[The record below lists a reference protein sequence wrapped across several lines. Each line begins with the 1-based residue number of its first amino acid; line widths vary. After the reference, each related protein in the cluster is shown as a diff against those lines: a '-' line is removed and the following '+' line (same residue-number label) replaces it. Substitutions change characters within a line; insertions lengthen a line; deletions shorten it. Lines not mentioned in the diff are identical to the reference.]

1 MVETTGPA
9 LRTTPANSAA
19 GTTAGRRKARLDQ
32 PGVVATIATYLGLA
46 IAAVVLLFP
55 VLLTVVG
62 GFLPEGQLVRQPP
75 GLFNGSYSFDNYVA
89 AWHEAVVP
97 LVPAFANSLFVGVLI
112 MVAHLVTSCLA
123 AYALVF
129 ISTPLR
135 RPIFWLFMATIM
147 VPYEAIV
154 VPNAL
159 FIRSLG
165 LENSHWSLVLP
176 FLANGFGVF
185 LMRQAFLQFPKELHQ
200 AAQIDGCGPVRFL
213 FTIVLPATR
222 PSLTA
227 LAVWSFLQGW
237 NMYFWPLII
246 SSSNNSMNT
255 LQTAVFALKANGN
268 GTQHALVLAGVTI
281 TLIPTLLLVIFG
293 QRWLVRGFMAGAVK

>member
-1 MVETTGPA
+1 MVPGAAPPRA
-9 LRTTPANSAA
+9 RRRRSLSRPSA
-19 GTTAGRRKARLDQ
+19 TVTA
-32 PGVVATIATYLGLA
+32 ATYVWFAL
-46 IAAVVLLFP
+46 AAVVLLFP

-62 GFLPEGQLVRQPP
+62 GLLPEGRLVRQPP
-75 GLFNGSYSFDNYVA
+75 ALLGGHYSFSSYA
-89 AWHEAVVP
+89 AALHETVVP
-97 LVPAFANSLFVGVLI
+97 LLPAFANSLFVGLI
-112 MVAHLVTSCLA
+112 IMLAHVVTSCLA
-123 AYALVF
+123 GYALVF
-129 ISTPLR
+129 LRMPLR

-154 VPNAL
+154 VPNVL
-159 FIRSLG
+159 FIRSMG
-165 LENSHWSLVLP
+165 LENSRWSLVLP

-185 LMRQAFLQFPKELHQ
+185 LMRQAFLRFPTELRQ
-200 AAQIDGCGPVRFL
+200 AALIDGCGHLRFL
-213 FTIVLPATR
+213 LAIVLPAVR

-227 LAVWSFLQGW
+227 LSVWSFLQGW

-255 LQTAVFALKANGN
+255 LQTAVFALQANGN
-268 GTQHALVLAGVTI
+268 GTQHGLVLAGVTI

>member
-1 MVETTGPA
+1 VTQTTTTVAPVPDRAGTGQTRRKV
-9 LRTTPANSAA
+9 RTTDRPQAA
-19 GTTAGRRKARLDQ
+19 LGAL
-32 PGVVATIATYLGLA
+32 TYVWLGLA
-46 IAAVVLLFP
+46 AIVLLFP
-55 VLLTVVG
+55 VLMTVVG

-75 GLFNGSYSFDNYVA
+75 GLANGAYSFDNYVA
-89 AWHEAVVP
+89 AWQQTVVP
-97 LVPAFANSLFVGVLI
+97 LLPAFMNSLFVGVLI
-112 MVAHLVTSCLA
+112 MLGHLVTSCLA

-129 ISTPLR
+129 VRMPLR

-159 FIRSLG
+159 FIRSMG
-165 LENSHWSLVLP
+165 IENSQWSLVLP

-185 LMRQAFLQFPKELHQ
+185 LLRQAFRQFPDELRQ
-200 AAQIDGCGPVRFL
+200 AALIDGAGHLRFL
-213 FTIVLPATR
+213 FTIVLPAVK

-268 GTQHALVLAGVTI
+268 GTQQALLLAGVTI
-281 TLIPTLLLVIFG
+281 TLVPTLLLVIFG

>member
-1 MVETTGPA
+1 VTKTKPA
-9 LRTTPANSAA
+9 VGALTYVWLTLAA
-19 GTTAGRRKARLDQ
+19 
-32 PGVVATIATYLGLA
+32 IF
-46 IAAVVLLFP
+46 LLFP
-55 VLLTVVG
+55 VLLTVLG
-62 GFLPEGQLVRQPP
+62 GLLPEGMLVRQPP
-75 GLFNGSYSFDNYVA
+75 SVFSVGSFSFDNYVA
-89 AWHEAVVP
+89 AWQQTVVP
-97 LVPAFANSLFVGVLI
+97 LLPAFFNSLFVGLTI
-112 MVAHLVTSCLA
+112 MIAHLVTSCLA

-129 ISTPLR
+129 IKMPLR
-135 RPIFWLFMATIM
+135 KPIFWVFMATIM

-159 FIRSLG
+159 FIRSM
-165 LENSHWSLVLP
+165 NIQDSQWSLVLP

-185 LMRQAFLQFPKELHQ
+185 LLRQAFRQFPEELRH
-200 AAQIDGCGPVRFL
+200 AALIDGAGHLRFL
-213 FTIVLPATR
+213 YKIVLPSVR
-222 PSLTA
+222 PSLIA

-268 GTQHALVLAGVTI
+268 GTQQALLLAGVTI
-281 TLIPTLLLVIFG
+281 TLVPTLLLVIFG

>member
-1 MVETTGPA
+1 MTQTTTAVAPVPA
-9 LRTTPANSAA
+9 GA
-19 GTTAGRRKARLDQ
+19 GTGQARRKVRAPDQ
-32 PGVVATIATYLGLA
+32 PQAAVGVLTYVFLGLA
-46 IAAVVLLFP
+46 AIVLLFP
-55 VLLTVVG
+55 VLMTVVG

-75 GLFNGSYSFDNYVA
+75 GLASGTYSFDNYVA
-89 AWHEAVVP
+89 AWQQTVVP
-97 LVPAFANSLFVGVLI
+97 LLPAFTNSLFVGVVI
-112 MVAHLVTSCLA
+112 MLGHLVTSCLA

-129 ISTPLR
+129 VRMPLR
-135 RPIFWLFMATIM
+135 KPVFWLFMATIM

-159 FIRSLG
+159 FIRSMG
-165 LENSHWSLVLP
+165 IENSQWSLVLP

-185 LMRQAFLQFPKELHQ
+185 LLRQAFRQFPDELRQ
-200 AAQIDGCGPVRFL
+200 AALIDGAGHLRFL
-213 FTIVLPATR
+213 FTIVLPSVR

-268 GTQHALVLAGVTI
+268 GTQQALLLAGVTI
-281 TLIPTLLLVIFG
+281 TLVPTLLLVIFG

>member
-1 MVETTGPA
+1 MSTVTKPRGGV
-9 LRTTPANSAA
+9 RT
-19 GTTAGRRKARLDQ
+19 
-32 PGVVATIATYLGLA
+32 ATYVWLV

-62 GFLPEGQLVRQPP
+62 GFMPEGQLVRQPP
-75 GLFNGSYSFDNYVA
+75 ALFSGGYSFGNYIS
-89 AWHEAVVP
+89 AWQQKVVP
-97 LVPAFANSLFVGVLI
+97 LLPAFFNSLFVGIVIMLGHLI
-112 MVAHLVTSCLA
+112 TSCLA
-123 AYALVF
+123 AYGLVF
-129 ISTPLR
+129 VRTPLR
-135 RPIFWLFMATIM
+135 KPLFWLFMATIM

-159 FIRSLG
+159 FVRSLG
-165 LENSHWSLVLP
+165 IENSQWSLVLP
-176 FLANGFGVF
+176 FLANGFGIF
-185 LMRQAFLQFPKELHQ
+185 LMRQAFLQFPTELRQ
-200 AAQIDGCGPVRFL
+200 AAQIDGCGHLRFL
-213 FTIVLPATR
+213 FTILMPAAR
-222 PSLTA
+222 PSITA

-268 GTQHALVLAGVTI
+268 GTQQALLLAGVTI

-293 QRWLVRGFMAGAVK
+293 QRWLVRGFTAGAVK

>member
-1 MVETTGPA
+1 MTQTTTAVAPVPG
-9 LRTTPANSAA
+9 RA
-19 GTTAGRRKARLDQ
+19 GTGQARRKVRSPERPRAAL
-32 PGVVATIATYLGLA
+32 GVLTYVWLGLA
-46 IAAVVLLFP
+46 AIVLLFP

-75 GLFNGSYSFDNYVA
+75 GLASGTYSFDNYVA
-89 AWHEAVVP
+89 AWQQTVVP
-97 LVPAFANSLFVGVLI
+97 LLPAFTNSLFVGVLI
-112 MVAHLVTSCLA
+112 MLGHLVTSCLA

-129 ISTPLR
+129 VRMPLR
-135 RPIFWLFMATIM
+135 KPVFWLFMATIM

-159 FIRSLG
+159 FIRSMG
-165 LENSHWSLVLP
+165 IENSQWSLVLP

-185 LMRQAFLQFPKELHQ
+185 LMRQAFRQFPDELRQ
-200 AAQIDGCGPVRFL
+200 AALIDGAGHLRFL
-213 FTIVLPATR
+213 FTIVLPAVR
-222 PSLTA
+222 PSMTA

-268 GTQHALVLAGVTI
+268 GTQQALLLAGVTI
-281 TLIPTLLLVIFG
+281 TLVPTLLLVIFG

>member
-1 MVETTGPA
+1 MTDLALSKPASRRGRSLSSPSKTTS
-9 LRTTPANSAA
+9 T
-19 GTTAGRRKARLDQ
+19 
-32 PGVVATIATYLGLA
+32 ATYVWLVLA
-46 IAAVVLLFP
+46 AIVLLFP

-62 GFLPEGQLVRQPP
+62 GFLPEGELVRQPP
-75 GLFNGSYSFDNYVA
+75 GIFNGQYTGSNYGS
-89 AWHEAVVP
+89 AWSETVVP
-97 LVPAFANSLFVGVLI
+97 LVPAFLNSLFVGLVM
-112 MVAHLVTSCLA
+112 MVAQVVTSCLA

-129 ISTPLR
+129 MRTPLR

-159 FIRSLG
+159 FVRSLN
-165 LENSHWSLVLP
+165 LENSQWSLVLP

-185 LMRQAFLQFPKELHQ
+185 LMRQAFRQFPLELRQ
-200 AAQIDGCGPVRFL
+200 AAQIDGCGHLRFL
-213 FTIVLPATR
+213 FRIVVPVVR
-222 PSLTA
+222 PSITA

-246 SSSNNSMNT
+246 SSSNNAMNT
-255 LQTAVFALKANGN
+255 LQTAVFALKADGN
-268 GTQHALVLAGVTI
+268 GTQQALLLAGVTI

-293 QRWLVRGFMAGAVK
+293 QRWLVRGFTAGAVK

>member
-1 MVETTGPA
+1 MTQT
-9 LRTTPANSAA
+9 
-19 GTTAGRRKARLDQ
+19 TTAPAPAEPGTGQARRRARVPDR
-32 PGVVATIATYLGLA
+32 PRPSVGVLTYVWLVLA
-46 IAAVVLLFP
+46 AIVLLFP

-62 GFLPEGQLVRQPP
+62 GFLPEGLLVRQPP
-75 GLFNGSYSFDNYVA
+75 GLADGTYSFDNYVN
-89 AWHEAVVP
+89 AWRQTVVP
-97 LVPAFANSLFVGVLI
+97 LLPAFTNSLFVGVLI
-112 MVAHLVTSCLA
+112 MVGHLVTSCLA
-123 AYALVF
+123 AYAIVF
-129 ISTPLR
+129 VRMPLR
-135 RPIFWLFMATIM
+135 KPIFWLFMATIM

-159 FIRSLG
+159 FIRSMG
-165 LENSHWSLVLP
+165 IENSQWSLVLP

-185 LMRQAFLQFPKELHQ
+185 LMRQGFRQFPDELRQ
-200 AAQIDGCGPVRFL
+200 AALIDGAGHLRFL
-213 FTIVLPATR
+213 FTIVLPSVR

-255 LQTAVFALKANGN
+255 LQTAVFALKNNGN
-268 GTQHALVLAGVTI
+268 GTQQALVLAGVTI
-281 TLIPTLLLVIFG
+281 TLVPTLLLVIFG

>member
-1 MVETTGPA
+1 MSQTTTTRPA
-9 LRTTPANSAA
+9 ASAP
-19 GTTAGRRKARLDQ
+19 AGRRPPARPRTVDR
-32 PGVVATIATYLGLA
+32 PHAAVGVFTYVWLVLL
-46 IAAVVLLFP
+46 AVVLLFP
-55 VLLTVVG
+55 VLMTVVG

-75 GLFNGSYSFDNYVA
+75 GLFSGEYSLDNYVA
-89 AWHEAVVP
+89 AWQQTVVP
-97 LVPAFANSLFVGVLI
+97 LLPAFTNSLFVGAVI
-112 MVAHLVTSCLA
+112 MLGHLVTSCLA
-123 AYALVF
+123 AYAIVF
-129 ISTPLR
+129 IRMPLR
-135 RPIFWLFMATIM
+135 KPIFWLFMATIM

-165 LENSHWSLVLP
+165 VENSQWSLVLP

-185 LMRQAFLQFPKELHQ
+185 LMRQAFRQFPEELHH
-200 AAQIDGCGPVRFL
+200 AALIDGCGHLRFL

-255 LQTAVFALKANGN
+255 LQTAVFALKSNGN
-268 GTQHALVLAGVTI
+268 GTQQALVLAGVTI
-281 TLIPTLLLVIFG
+281 TLIPTLLLVVFG

>member
-1 MVETTGPA
+1 MSQVVEVDAAPQVVEAPPA
-9 LRTTPANSAA
+9 KP
-19 GTTAGRRKARLDQ
+19 RRRRPLNQ
-32 PGVVATIATYLGLA
+32 PSRPVSVLTYVWLVVVAI
-46 IAAVVLLFP
+46 ILLFP
-55 VLLTVVG
+55 VLLTIVG
-62 GFLPEGQLVRQPP
+62 GFLPEGQLVRRPP
-75 GLFNGSYSFDNYVA
+75 ALFGGDYSFDNYVA
-89 AWHEAVVP
+89 AWQETVVL
-97 LVPAFANSLFVGVLI
+97 LVPAFLNSLFVGVVI
-112 MVAHLVTSCLA
+112 MLAHLITSCLA

-129 ISTPLR
+129 VRMPLR
-135 RPIFWLFMATIM
+135 QPIFWLFLATIM

-165 LENSHWSLVLP
+165 LENSQWSLVLP

-185 LMRQAFLQFPKELHQ
+185 LMRQAFKQFPPELGD
-200 AAQIDGCGPVRFL
+200 AARIDGCGHLRFL
-213 FTIVLPATR
+213 ATIVLPAVR

-237 NMYFWPLII
+237 NMYFWPLIV

-268 GTQHALVLAGVTI
+268 GTQQALVLAGVTI

-293 QRWLVRGFMAGAVK
+293 QRWLVRGFTAGAVK

>member
-1 MVETTGPA
+1 VTQTTVARVPA
-9 LRTTPANSAA
+9 RA
-19 GTTAGRRKARLDQ
+19 GTEAKRKVRS
-32 PGVVATIATYLGLA
+32 PERPKATVSVLTYVWLGLA
-46 IAAVVLLFP
+46 AIVLLFP
-55 VLLTVVG
+55 VLMTVVG

-75 GLFNGSYSFDNYVA
+75 GLISGSYSFDNYVA
-89 AWHEAVVP
+89 AWRQTVVP
-97 LVPAFANSLFVGVLI
+97 LLPAFSNSLFVGVLI
-112 MVAHLVTSCLA
+112 MLGHLVTSCLA

-129 ISTPLR
+129 VRMPLR
-135 RPIFWLFMATIM
+135 KPIFWLFMATIM

-159 FIRSLG
+159 FVRSMG
-165 LENSHWSLVLP
+165 IENSQWSLVLP

-185 LMRQAFLQFPKELHQ
+185 LMRQAFRQFPEELRQ
-200 AAQIDGCGPVRFL
+200 AALIDGAGHLRFL
-213 FTIVLPATR
+213 FTIVLPAVR

-227 LAVWSFLQGW
+227 LSVWSFLQGW

-255 LQTAVFALKANGN
+255 LQTAVFALKNNGN
-268 GTQHALVLAGVTI
+268 GTQQALVLAGVTI
-281 TLIPTLLLVIFG
+281 TLVPTLLLVIFG

>member
-1 MVETTGPA
+1 VTQT
-9 LRTTPANSAA
+9 
-19 GTTAGRRKARLDQ
+19 TTAPAPAEPGTGQARRRARVPDR
-32 PGVVATIATYLGLA
+32 PRPSVGVLTYVWLVLA
-46 IAAVVLLFP
+46 AIVLLFP

-62 GFLPEGQLVRQPP
+62 GFLPEGLLVRQPP
-75 GLFNGSYSFDNYVA
+75 GLADGTYSFDNYVN
-89 AWHEAVVP
+89 AWRQTVVP
-97 LVPAFANSLFVGVLI
+97 LLPAFTNSLFVGVLI
-112 MVAHLVTSCLA
+112 MVGHLVTSCLA
-123 AYALVF
+123 AYAIVF
-129 ISTPLR
+129 VRMPLR
-135 RPIFWLFMATIM
+135 KPIFWLFMATIM

-159 FIRSLG
+159 FIRSMG
-165 LENSHWSLVLP
+165 IENSQWSLVLP

-185 LMRQAFLQFPKELHQ
+185 LMRQGFRQFPDELRQ
-200 AAQIDGCGPVRFL
+200 AALIDGAGHLRFL
-213 FTIVLPATR
+213 FTIVLPSVR

-255 LQTAVFALKANGN
+255 LQTAVFALKNNGN
-268 GTQHALVLAGVTI
+268 GTQQALVLAGVTI
-281 TLIPTLLLVIFG
+281 TLVPTLLLVIFG

>member
-1 MVETTGPA
+1 MTQTTVARVPA
-9 LRTTPANSAA
+9 RA
-19 GTTAGRRKARLDQ
+19 GTEAKRKVRS
-32 PGVVATIATYLGLA
+32 PERPKATVSVLTYVWLGLA
-46 IAAVVLLFP
+46 AIVLLFP
-55 VLLTVVG
+55 VLMTVVG

-75 GLFNGSYSFDNYVA
+75 GLISGSYSFDNYVA
-89 AWHEAVVP
+89 AWRQTVVP
-97 LVPAFANSLFVGVLI
+97 LLPAFSNSLFVGVLI
-112 MVAHLVTSCLA
+112 MLGHLVTSCLA

-129 ISTPLR
+129 VRMPLR
-135 RPIFWLFMATIM
+135 KPIFWLFMATIM

-159 FIRSLG
+159 FVRSMG
-165 LENSHWSLVLP
+165 IENSQWSLVLP

-185 LMRQAFLQFPKELHQ
+185 LMRQAFRQFPEELRQ
-200 AAQIDGCGPVRFL
+200 AALIDGAGHLRFL
-213 FTIVLPATR
+213 FTIVLPAVR

-227 LAVWSFLQGW
+227 LSVWSFLQGW

-255 LQTAVFALKANGN
+255 LQTAVFALKNNGN
-268 GTQHALVLAGVTI
+268 GTQQALVLAGVTI
-281 TLIPTLLLVIFG
+281 TLVPTLLLVIFG

>member
-1 MVETTGPA
+1 MSVLERTAPA
-9 LRTTPANSAA
+9 PTAAERRRRGRSPNQPSRAA
-19 GTTAGRRKARLDQ
+19 GTATYVWL
-32 PGVVATIATYLGLA
+32 VVAA
-46 IAAVVLLFP
+46 IVLLFP

-62 GFLPEGQLVRQPP
+62 GFLPEGQLVRRPP
-75 GLFNGSYSFDNYVA
+75 GLFNGDYSFHNYVA
-89 AWHEAVVP
+89 AWHENVVP
-97 LVPAFANSLFVGVLI
+97 LVPALGNSLFVGFVI
-112 MVAHLVTSCLA
+112 MAAHLITSCLA

-129 ISTPLR
+129 IRMPFRTA
-135 RPIFWLFMATIM
+135 IFWVFMATIM

-165 LENSHWSLVLP
+165 LEDNRWALVLP

-185 LMRQAFLQFPKELHQ
+185 LMRQAFRQFPTELRQ
-200 AAQIDGCGPVRFL
+200 AALLDGCGHLRFL
-213 FTIVLPATR
+213 WSIVLPSVR

-268 GTQHALVLAGVTI
+268 GTQQSLLLAGVSI

-293 QRWLVRGFMAGAVK
+293 QRWFVRGFMAGAVK